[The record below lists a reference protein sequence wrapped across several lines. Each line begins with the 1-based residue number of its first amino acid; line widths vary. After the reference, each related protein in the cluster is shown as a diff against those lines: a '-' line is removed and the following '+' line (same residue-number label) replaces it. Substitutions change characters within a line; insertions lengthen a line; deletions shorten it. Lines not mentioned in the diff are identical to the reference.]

1 MRKYLIGVFIMMI
14 LVSCD
19 NHYNGKEIKEGISIC
34 AEITQY
40 RNGRCEYVFIG
51 KWDYTRFYADCG
63 KWQIGDT
70 L

>member
-1 MRKYLIGVFIMMI
+1 MIKYLKVVYIMMI
-14 LVSCD
+14 VVSCD

-34 AEITQY
+34 NQITQY
-40 RNGRCEYVFIG
+40 ANGRCEYVFIG
-51 KWDYTRFYADCG
+51 KSEYTRVSCDCG